1 MVENPRKRRRLPLVE
16 RAVRIRHPD
25 LPMARKDRKEP
36 KQPGPGRPRVMKNG
50 RPITVR
56 IEEEH
61 YQQLRWMAF
70 EAGHDKPSIAA
81 RDVIAAYLKEH
92 PPARPTPKRG

>member
-1 MVENPRKRRRLPLVE
+1 M
-16 RAVRIRHPD
+16 
-25 LPMARKDRKEP
+25 
-36 KQPGPGRPRVMKNG
+36 QNG